1 MNNHYIELPNGAV
14 IIGERKEETRTVS
27 MAFAMKVGS
36 ADEDDAISGVS
47 HFIEHALFKGTLKRN
62 AFEIK
67 EPIERIGGS
76 LNAYTGR
83 VSTVYYAKV
92 PDTYSLEAMEILF
105 DLITSPRF
113 DEPSLDLERGVILE
127 EIASAEDDPYDRIYD
142 MTIEKV
148 WDRDFGRPILGYQ
161 ETIEGL
167 ERSKVSDFYGQNY
180 VANNAIFAVSGN
192 YGDELLRNVEDK
204 LLSMKSNGHTS
215 AAKSPVIADEP
226 LWIVERRKDLQQVH
240 ILLTRDAPGR
250 KNKADF
256 DAFKIF
262 NTLFGSGMSSIL
274 FHNIREELGMVYN
287 ISSEFV
293 SYADSGAIMINATT
307 SPKNLDNLVS
317 SLKKEMDRLIVHGA
331 TEAQFNYG
339 KERARGKLL
348 MSTEGTLLTLSR
360 FLDDVVICGKPDS
373 LEDLIARI
381 DRLTIDDVNAS
392 IKKYIAGKWNVSL
405 LLPEKKQQSTFLSEE
420 SFEI

>member
-1 MNNHYIELPNGAV
+1 MNNQYIELPNGAV
-14 IIGERKEETRTVS
+14 IIGERKRETRTVS
-27 MAFAMKVGS
+27 MAFAIKVGS

-47 HFIEHALFKGTLKRN
+47 HFIEHALFKGTLRRN

-92 PDTYSLEAMEILF
+92 PDTYALEAMEILF

-113 DEPSLDLERGVILE
+113 DEASLDLERGVILE

-148 WDRDFGRPILGYQ
+148 WDRDFGRPILGYHNTVQ
-161 ETIEGL
+161 GL
-167 ERSKVSDFYGQNY
+167 QRTNVADFYGHKY
-180 VANNAIFAVSGN
+180 VANNVVFAVSGN
-192 YGDELLRNVEDK
+192 YGADLLKSTEEK
-204 LLSMKSNGHTS
+204 LLSMRKNESKITP
-215 AAKSPVIADEP
+215 KSPVISKEP
-226 LWIVERRKDLQQVH
+226 LWIVEKRKDLQQVH

-250 KNKADF
+250 RYKDDF

-287 ISSEFV
+287 INSEFV
-293 SYADSGAIMINATT
+293 SYADSGAFMINATT
-307 SPKNLDNLVS
+307 SPKNLDNLVD
-317 SLKKEMDRLIVHGA
+317 SLKKEMDTLIDRGV
-331 TEAQFNYG
+331 TEAQFTYG

-373 LEDLIARI
+373 LEDLITRI

-405 LLPEKKQQSTFLSEE
+405 LLPEKKQRSRFLSEE

>member
-1 MNNHYIELPNGAV
+1 MNNQYIELPNGAV
-14 IIGERKEETRTVS
+14 IIGERKRETRTVS
-27 MAFAMKVGS
+27 MAFAIKVGS

-47 HFIEHALFKGTLKRN
+47 HFIEHALFKGTLRRN

-92 PDTYSLEAMEILF
+92 PDTYALEAMEILF

-113 DEPSLDLERGVILE
+113 DEASLDLERGVILE

-148 WDRDFGRPILGYQ
+148 WDRDFGRPILGYHNTVQ
-161 ETIEGL
+161 GL
-167 ERSKVSDFYGQNY
+167 QRTNVADFYGHKY
-180 VANNAIFAVSGN
+180 VANNVVFAVSGN
-192 YGDELLRNVEDK
+192 YGADLLKSAEEK
-204 LLSMKSNGHTS
+204 LLSMRKNESTITP
-215 AAKSPVIADEP
+215 KSPVISKEP
-226 LWIVERRKDLQQVH
+226 LWIVEKRKDLQQVH

-250 KNKADF
+250 RYKDDF

-287 ISSEFV
+287 INSEFV
-293 SYADSGAIMINATT
+293 SYADSGAFMINATT
-307 SPKNLDNLVS
+307 SPKNLDNLVD
-317 SLKKEMDRLIVHGA
+317 SLKKEMDTLIDRGV
-331 TEAQFNYG
+331 TEAQFTYG

-373 LEDLIARI
+373 LEDLITRI

-405 LLPEKKQQSTFLSEE
+405 LLPEKKQRSRFLSEE

>member
-1 MNNHYIELPNGAV
+1 MNNHYLELPNGAV

-36 ADEDDAISGVS
+36 ADEEDSISGVS
-47 HFIEHALFKGTLKRN
+47 HFIEHALFKGTHRRN

-92 PDTYSLEAMEILF
+92 PDTYALEAMEILF

-113 DEPSLDLERGVILE
+113 DEASLDLERGVILE

-148 WDRDFGRPILGYQ
+148 WDRDFGRPILGYHNTVQ
-161 ETIEGL
+161 GL
-167 ERSKVSDFYGQNY
+167 QRTNVADFYGHKY
-180 VANNAIFAVSGN
+180 VANNVVFAVSGN
-192 YGDELLRNVEDK
+192 YGADLLKSAEEK
-204 LLSMKSNGHTS
+204 LLSMRKNESTITP
-215 AAKSPVIADEP
+215 KSPVISKEP
-226 LWIVERRKDLQQVH
+226 LWIVEKRKDLQQVH

-250 KNKADF
+250 RYKDDF

-287 ISSEFV
+287 INSEFV
-293 SYADSGAIMINATT
+293 SYADSGAFMINATT
-307 SPKNLDNLVS
+307 SPKNLDNLVD
-317 SLKKEMDRLIVHGA
+317 SLKKEMDTLIDRGV
-331 TEAQFNYG
+331 TEAQFTYG

-373 LEDLIARI
+373 LEDLITRI

-405 LLPEKKQQSTFLSEE
+405 LLPEKKQRSRFLSEE

>member
-1 MNNHYIELPNGAV
+1 MNNQYIELPNGAV
-14 IIGERKEETRTVS
+14 IIGERKQETRTVS
-27 MAFAMKVGS
+27 MAFAIKVGS

-47 HFIEHALFKGTLKRN
+47 HFIEHALFKGTLRRN

-92 PDTYSLEAMEILF
+92 PDTYALEAMEILF

-113 DEPSLDLERGVILE
+113 DEASLDLERGVILE

-148 WDRDFGRPILGYQ
+148 WDRDFGRPILGYHNTVQ
-161 ETIEGL
+161 GL
-167 ERSKVSDFYGQNY
+167 QRTNVADFYGHKY
-180 VANNAIFAVSGN
+180 VANNVVFAVSGN
-192 YGDELLRNVEDK
+192 YGADLLKSAEEK
-204 LLSMKSNGHTS
+204 LLSMRKNESTITP
-215 AAKSPVIADEP
+215 KSPVISKEP
-226 LWIVERRKDLQQVH
+226 LWIVEKRKDLQQVH

-250 KNKADF
+250 RYKDDF

-287 ISSEFV
+287 INSEFV
-293 SYADSGAIMINATT
+293 SYADSGAFMINATT
-307 SPKNLDNLVS
+307 SPKNLDNLVD
-317 SLKKEMDRLIVHGA
+317 SLKKEMDTLIDRGV
-331 TEAQFNYG
+331 TEAQFTYG

-373 LEDLIARI
+373 LEDLITRI

-405 LLPEKKQQSTFLSEE
+405 LLPEKKQRSRFLSEE

>member
-1 MNNHYIELPNGAV
+1 MNNHYLELPNGAV

-36 ADEDDAISGVS
+36 ADEEDSISGVS
-47 HFIEHALFKGTLKRN
+47 HFIEHALFKGTHRRN

-92 PDTYSLEAMEILF
+92 PDTCASEALEILF

-113 DEPSLDLERGVILE
+113 DEAALDLERGVILE

-167 ERSKVSDFYGQNY
+167 ERSKVSNFYGQNY

-192 YGDELLRNVEDK
+192 YGDELLRNAEDK
-204 LLSMKSNGHTS
+204 LLSMKSNGHAS
-215 AAKSPVIADEP
+215 PAKSPVIADEP

-250 KNKADF
+250 KNRADF

-293 SYADSGAIMINATT
+293 SYSDSGAIMINATT

-331 TEAQFNYG
+331 TEAQFSYG

-348 MSTEGTLLTLSR
+348 MSTEGTLQTLSR

-392 IKKYIAGKWNVSL
+392 IKKHISGRWNVSL
-405 LLPEKKQQSTFLSEE
+405 LLPEKKLQSTFISEE

>member
-1 MNNHYIELPNGAV
+1 MNNQYIELPNGAV
-14 IIGERKEETRTVS
+14 IIGERKQETRTVS

-92 PDTYSLEAMEILF
+92 PDTYALEAMEILF

-113 DEPSLDLERGVILE
+113 DEASLDLERGVILE

-148 WDRDFGRPILGYQ
+148 WDRDFGRPILGYHNTVQ
-161 ETIEGL
+161 GL
-167 ERSKVSDFYGQNY
+167 KRTNVADFYGHRY
-180 VANNAIFAVSGN
+180 VANNAVFAVSGN
-192 YGDELLRNVEDK
+192 YGADLLKNATER
-204 LLSMKSNGHTS
+204 LLSMKKNESTITP
-215 AAKSPVIADEP
+215 KSPVISKEP
-226 LWIVERRKDLQQVH
+226 LWIVEKRKDLQQVH

-250 KNKADF
+250 RHKDDF

-287 ISSEFV
+287 INSEFV
-293 SYADSGAIMINATT
+293 SYADSGAFMINATT
-307 SPKNLDNLVS
+307 SPKNLDNLVG
-317 SLKKEMDRLIVHGA
+317 SLKKEMDTLIQRGV
-331 TEAQFNYG
+331 TEAQFTYG

-348 MSTEGTLLTLSR
+348 MSTEGTLMTLSR

-373 LEDLIARI
+373 LEDLITRI

>member
-36 ADEDDAISGVS
+36 ADEEDSISGVS
-47 HFIEHALFKGTLKRN
+47 HFIEHALFKGTLRRN

-92 PDTYSLEAMEILF
+92 PDTYASEALEILF

-113 DEPSLDLERGVILE
+113 DEDSLELERGVIME
-127 EIASAEDDPYDRIYD
+127 EIAAAEDDPYDRIYD

-161 ETIEGL
+161 DTVGNLKKEKLTN
-167 ERSKVSDFYGQNY
+167 FYDHKY
-180 VANNAIFAVSGN
+180 VANNVIFAVSGN
-192 YGDELLRNVEDK
+192 YNEDLLKNTEKK
-204 LLSMKSNGHTS
+204 LLSMRVNGS
-215 AAKSPVIADEP
+215 KPVAKSPVISRKP

-240 ILLTRDAPGR
+240 LLLTRDAPGR
-250 KNKADF
+250 RNKDDF

-274 FHNIREELGMVYN
+274 FHNIREQLGMVYN

-293 SYADSGAIMINATT
+293 SYADSGAFMINANTG
-307 SPKNLDNLVS
+307 PKNLDNLIA
-317 SLKKEMDRLIVHGA
+317 SLKKEIGNLISQGV

-339 KERARGKLL
+339 KERAKGKLL
-348 MSTEGTLLTLSR
+348 MSTEGTLQTLSR

-381 DRLTIDDVNAS
+381 EALTIDDINDS
-392 IKKYIAGKWNVSL
+392 IKRHIAGPWNVSL
-405 LLPEKKQQSTFLSEE
+405 LLPEQMQNSTFLKEE
-420 SFEI
+420 HFEI